1 MERVIEI
8 VNFVM
13 KQVLDQGETHCSEKK
28 LIEELMVLGYSTDE
42 IKLAFKLI
50 YSISDNLKSDPESM
64 GSSVSIR
71 HGHRVFSPDEQ
82 KKLSVSFQGELLRLT
97 GLQLISSE
105 EAEKVLIE
113 AMQSD
118 SAEIG
123 LKELDLILHK
133 VINDEERLLMINPQ
147 FMTQMPS
154 ILIN

>member
-13 KQVLDQGETHCSEKK
+13 KQVLDQGETSLSEKR
-28 LIEELMVLGYSTDE
+28 LIEELVDLGYQSDE

-50 YSISDNLKSDPESM
+50 YSISNNLKSDPESM
-64 GSSVSIR
+64 GNVIRIR
-71 HGHRVFSPDEQ
+71 HGQRVFSADEQ

-97 GLQLISSE
+97 NLCLISSE
-105 EAEKVLIE
+105 EAEEVLVE
-113 AMQSD
+113 AMQSA

-147 FMTQMPS
+147 YMTQTLS